1 MLVPCISTLILLS
14 DRFSLME
21 TTLAFKPVSGA
32 PVNVMTRF
40 KAAGIH
46 FVISLVIAVAVLIL
60 MLNVWY
66 PQPYFEAVGG
76 DELLFLIIGVDVTLG
91 PLITLIIF
99 DLKKKSLKFDLAVI
113 AIIQILALC
122 YGVYA
127 MFQARPVYTVFVKN
141 QFKVVTANEIEDEQ
155 LAKVKR
161 PEFKTLPTAGPV
173 VVGAVEPT
181 DTKEREYLATGA
193 MFGMDLQF
201 FPQYYQVYS
210 EVQAKVL
217 AQARP
222 LAALER
228 YNPSGFKEIEAAL
241 VQMKKNP
248 KNVLFLPCDSK
259 RQKMTILLDAQTGK
273 IVKIFPVRPAV

>member
-1 MLVPCISTLILLS
+1 
-14 DRFSLME
+14 ME
-21 TTLAFKPVSGA
+21 TTLAFELISAA
-32 PVNVMTRF
+32 PVNVMSRF

-46 FVISLVIAVAVLIL
+46 FAISLVTAVAVLIL

-76 DELLFLIIGVDVTLG
+76 EALLLLIIGVDVTLG

-127 MFQARPVYTVFVKN
+127 MLQARPVYTVFVKDH
-141 QFKVVTANEIEDEQ
+141 FEVVTANEIEDEQ

-161 PEFKTLPTAGPV
+161 PEFKALPIAGPV
-173 VVGAVEPT
+173 FVGAVEPT

-201 FPQYYQVYS
+201 FPQYYHAYS
-210 EVQAKVL
+210 EVQANVL
-217 AQARP
+217 THARP
-222 LAALER
+222 LAVLER
-228 YNPSGFKEIEAAL
+228 NNPSGFKEIEAAL
-241 VQMKKNP
+241 VQMKKSP
-248 KNVLFLPCDSK
+248 QNVLFVPCDSK
-259 RQKMTILLDAQTGK
+259 RQKMTVLVDAQTGK
-273 IVKIFPVRPAV
+273 IVKMFPVRPAV